1 LQEIANS
8 KKLAS
13 NTIAYNIYNKEYDA
27 NRNALNQKL
36 QGLPENDKA
45 NFSNSLSQIES
56 DYQKAVTYKES
67 AFSKSNLKE
76 KDTELNTAVNAQ
88 NVVLVRQRKLLEQA
102 NSSIANA
109 SVENKATA
117 EFKGFNTDRNSS
129 ATEAVNS
136 LRPDYSNYKSNLQ
149 VFLLRRL
156 L

>member
-76 KDTELNTAVNAQ
+76 FFGLFGKKKPQTLQSIIDADPIMRKLDNEMEDIAKTFIPRIKKIKDTQPEL
-88 NVVLVRQRKLLEQA
+88 
-102 NSSIANA
+102 
-109 SVENKATA
+109 
-117 EFKGFNTDRNSS
+117 FKKMQDLGIIDKDF
-129 ATEAVNS
+129 
-136 LRPDYSNYKSNLQ
+136 K
-149 VFLLRRL
+149 
-156 L
+156 